1 MTEIEHRSAVAT
13 YRGAVIEL
21 VHSGAPFG
29 DIEDAIDELAELN
42 TDDKAALWLLA
53 FSLRDPAGQQLDART
68 AATCVLTP
76 AGAR

>member
-1 MTEIEHRSAVAT
+1 MTETQYRPATAT

-21 VHSGAPFG
+21 VESEAPFG
-29 DIEDAIDELAELN
+29 DIEDAIDELADLN
-42 TDDKAALWLLA
+42 IDDKAALWLLA
-53 FSLRDPAGQQLDART
+53 FSLRDPAGHQLDART